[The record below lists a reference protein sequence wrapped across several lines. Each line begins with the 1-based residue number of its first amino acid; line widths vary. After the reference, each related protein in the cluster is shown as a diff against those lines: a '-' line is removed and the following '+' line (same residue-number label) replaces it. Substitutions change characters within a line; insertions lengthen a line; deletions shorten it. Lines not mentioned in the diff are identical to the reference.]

1 MPLRAGHLVS
11 LAARV
16 AERSDRMKATKI
28 LVIDIE
34 RLPGLARAWDQ
45 KTRFI
50 HINNFTRLPSLLCF
64 AAKWHG
70 SRTTEF
76 HAAWDDHDAMV
87 RRAWELYDE
96 ADIVVTYN
104 GVRFDNR
111 HLKSEWLLAGFPP
124 PRPWKDVDLFAVNR
138 STFGFESK
146 SLQHLCYRLGLD
158 LKSGHYDAVMA
169 EKCMDGDA
177 TSQRTMKRYNI
188 GDVKITEQAWLR
200 LRGWMP
206 GHPMPGGPV
215 ESGELS
221 CNQCGGSD
229 LERNGWYRAAVQE
242 YAAYRCRTCGA
253 NVRSGHIK
261 RVSNTRGIR

>member
-1 MPLRAGHLVS
+1 MIADI
-11 LAARV
+11 AAKRT
-16 AERSDRMKATKI
+16 ERMKAAKI

-34 RLPGLARAWDQ
+34 RLPGLARVWDQ
-45 KTRFI
+45 RTKFV

-70 SRTTEF
+70 QRAVEF
-76 HAAWDDHDAMV
+76 HAAWDDPQAMV
-87 RRAWELYDE
+87 QRAWELYDQ

-111 HLKSEWLLAGFPP
+111 HLKSEWLLAGMPP
-124 PRPWKDVDLFAVNR
+124 PSPWKDVDLFAVNR

-169 EKCMDGDA
+169 EQCVAGDTKA
-177 TSQRTMKRYNI
+177 QRTMRTYNV
-188 GDVKITEQAWLR
+188 GDVKITEQAYDR

-206 GHPMPGGPV
+206 GHPHMGD
-215 ESGELS
+215 LS
-221 CNQCGGSD
+221 EQQKPTCNQCGSED
-229 LERNGWYRAAVQE
+229 LHRTGKTRAVQID
-242 YAAYRCRTCGA
+242 YALYRCLNCGA
-253 NVRSGHIK
+253 NVRGAWHS
-261 RVSNTRGIR
+261 RAAVTRGAR